1 MPAGF
6 PADFPIYAGAQL
18 KAACMVPGT
27 GSTQWTVEW
36 QTTDKLNSVQAYY
49 VNALNKNDWVLVA
62 YSGDIDTRFS
72 ATFQRSSNANAKGS
86 LDVTNAGGPT
96 TIALVLATVR

>member
-1 MPAGF
+1 MRA
-6 PADFPIYAGAQL
+6 
-18 KAACMVPGT
+18 
-27 GSTQWTVEW
+27 
-36 QTTDKLNSVQAYY
+36 SVQAYY

-62 YSGDIDTRFS
+62 YSGDIATRFS